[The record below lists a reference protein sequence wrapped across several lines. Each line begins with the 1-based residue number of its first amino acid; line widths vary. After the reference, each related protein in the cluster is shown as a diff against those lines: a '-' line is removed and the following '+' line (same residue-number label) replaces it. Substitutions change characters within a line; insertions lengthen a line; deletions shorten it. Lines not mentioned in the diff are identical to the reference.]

1 MADQWYLS
9 RDGQS
14 FGPYSWDEVV
24 SFSKTG
30 HLKPQDQ
37 LWSSVNNQWVQ
48 ANQISGL
55 FPSQVRS
62 SPTPPSPP
70 PIQHMPVQYSNI
82 PPSSSLNAVHFNIDY
97 PPSLSRGLLILRAL
111 FGYFFVM
118 IPHGFLLAFY
128 GIAVSFVM
136 FVAWWTVLFTGKY
149 PENMF
154 RFVERYFRWTMRVGA
169 YMAFMTDIYPPFNGN
184 E

>member
-14 FGPYSWDEVV
+14 FGPYTWNEIV

-30 HLKPQDQ
+30 HLKSHDQ
-37 LWSSVNNQWVQ
+37 LWSSVNNQWIQ
-48 ANQISGL
+48 ADQISGL
-55 FPSQVRS
+55 FPSQVKFA
-62 SPTPPSPP
+62 PTPPSSPP
-70 PIQHMPVQYSNI
+70 KMHVPIQYTNI
-82 PPSSSLNAVHFNIDY
+82 PNSSSVNPVHFNVDY
-97 PPSLSRGLLILRAL
+97 PQSLSRGVHILRTL
-111 FGYFFVM
+111 LGYFYVM

-136 FVAWWTVLFTGKY
+136 FIAWWIVLFTGTY
-149 PENMF
+149 PESMF
-154 RFVERYFRWTMRVGA
+154 RFVERYFRWSLRVGA